1 MVEFRLL
8 GTVNLTTADGRDARS
23 LVAQPRRLAL
33 LAYLAAATP
42 RGNHRRDS
50 LLAIFWPELDQQRAR
65 AALRQSLYVLRE
77 ALGPAALVSQGNEE
91 VGLDFTAVRCDV
103 VDFDRMIES
112 GHMSEALE
120 LYRGQLL
127 EGFFISDAPD
137 FERWLETARAQLQAA
152 AARAAGALVERYE
165 TRGNLTSA
173 VHWARRATELEP
185 NDEGLVRRLIALL
198 DRNGN
203 RAGAISAYEDFARNL
218 ARENETEP
226 AAETTALIAA
236 VRRRDRIAPRMP
248 LPSVDLLARI
258 RGALADRYRVE
269 RELAKGRTA
278 TVFVAHD
285 VKHHRQVAL
294 KVLHPELAAAMGSER
309 FMREIQFAARLDH
322 PHIVAVHDSGDA
334 DGLLYFVM
342 PYVGG
347 ESLRDRLDREAQLP
361 IAAAL
366 RIAGE
371 VVGALGYAHGLGVV
385 HRDIK
390 PENIL
395 LADGRALVADF
406 GIARAISGEGSER
419 LTETG
424 LALGTPAYM
433 SPEQGTEVGDVDG
446 RSDLYALGCVL
457 YEMLAGTPPFTGSSA
472 QAVLARHAVDPVP
485 PIRTVRDTVSQAVE
499 KVVLK
504 ALAKVPADRHT
515 DAAEFAQALAKS
527 SFEPDEGRRRRAKY
541 VLSAG
546 LLAAAALSLFIGFN
560 AGGWRRH
567 ITDGVDVSLHGSVA
581 VLPGQPARLGRQADS
596 TLKRWLRQLVVSQEQ
611 YYGEHGTYTTDP
623 AALGLFTQPG
633 RPAAIAK
640 PDSISLEVVWA
651 GGRSWWGRALYRG
664 HRAMS
669 CVVWVGAIA
678 DFPAPPSTDRERM
691 RPRREGEPVCDTF

>member
-371 VVGALGYAHGLGVV
+371 VAGALGYAHGLGVV

-395 LADGRALVADF
+395 LADGRALSRTSGSLGRLAE
-406 GIARAISGEGSER
+406 RAANAS
-419 LTETG
+419 
-424 LALGTPAYM
+424 
-433 SPEQGTEVGDVDG
+433 
-446 RSDLYALGCVL
+446 
-457 YEMLAGTPPFTGSSA
+457 
-472 QAVLARHAVDPVP
+472 
-485 PIRTVRDTVSQAVE
+485 
-499 KVVLK
+499 
-504 ALAKVPADRHT
+504 
-515 DAAEFAQALAKS
+515 
-527 SFEPDEGRRRRAKY
+527 RRRD
-541 VLSAG
+541 
-546 LLAAAALSLFIGFN
+546 SLWG
-560 AGGWRRH
+560 
-567 ITDGVDVSLHGSVA
+567 
-581 VLPGQPARLGRQADS
+581 P
-596 TLKRWLRQLVVSQEQ
+596 
-611 YYGEHGTYTTDP
+611 
-623 AALGLFTQPG
+623 
-633 RPAAIAK
+633 RP
-640 PDSISLEVVWA
+640 
-651 GGRSWWGRALYRG
+651 
-664 HRAMS
+664 
-669 CVVWVGAIA
+669 
-678 DFPAPPSTDRERM
+678 T
-691 RPRREGEPVCDTF
+691 